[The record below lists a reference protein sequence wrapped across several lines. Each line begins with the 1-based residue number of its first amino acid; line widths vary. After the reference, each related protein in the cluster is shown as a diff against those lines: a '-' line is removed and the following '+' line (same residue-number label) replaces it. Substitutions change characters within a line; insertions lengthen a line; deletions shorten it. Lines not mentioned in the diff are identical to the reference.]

1 MNLNTHRAR
10 LAGAWLAGAWLA
22 GTLLALPL
30 LVLSQPVA
38 AAAAQTGTTTA
49 RWQAQKLNFSYTG
62 FTTLYTCDGLEGKVR
77 EILLA
82 FGARKD
88 VTVRATGCTEPMNR
102 PSRMAWVAV
111 EFSSLAPVAG
121 PAGSSPGAGAGA
133 PAGDAV
139 QASWSKVQLSPNQPF
154 FMGAGECELVEQMR
168 DVLKKGFALRNV
180 DYRVSCT
187 PHQVSVADYTVTAE
201 ALMAPKK

>member
-1 MNLNTHRAR
+1 MNLDTHRAR
-10 LAGAWLAGAWLA
+10 LARASLAGI
-22 GTLLALPL
+22 LLALPL
-30 LVLSQPVA
+30 LALSPPAPA
-38 AAAAQTGTTTA
+38 AAAEAATTTA
-49 RWQAQKLNFSYTG
+49 QWHAQKLNFNYTG

-82 FGARKD
+82 FGARND
-88 VTVRATGCTEPMNR
+88 VKVRATGCTEPMNR
-102 PSRMAWVAV
+102 PSRFAWVAA

-121 PAGSSPGAGAGA
+121 PAGAGA
-133 PAGDAV
+133 PPGDAV
-139 QASWSKVQLSPNQPF
+139 QARWSKVQISPNNPF

-180 DYRVSCT
+180 DYRVSCA